1 MEIVIGVGF
10 EGKELCAY
18 ALTRDGERTDFPVT
32 ELHRRGLLTTARK
45 DVRRFT
51 TCFNDWRETDPHEY
65 LQAFGFQNAAS
76 VAFNHRFFEFQVYA
90 VRYVVPALLLI
101 RGFFRPSRFLLPA
114 IFRPHAIEQI
124 SRVELLP
131 SGETVHT
138 VDASWA
144 TAGRTKNYSDWNI
157 VLAWLNT
164 HPSAK
169 EMAASVHRNA
179 LSGVVSIEL
188 PNATAQVTCRGVRV
202 GNSVFVSDLTLMTVE
217 PHDLP
222 EFPIANSVT
231 LLTLHRGASS
241 TGEGRFAPVADIVVP
256 ARHDGQTDLTD
267 SEWEHVEPV
276 LMSSRKCKQPFTHSP
291 RALLDG
297 ILGKLSSGTPWRLAH
312 YKVGTH
318 QNAVTACRD
327 WTGRGVLANVL
338 SILEETRRAP

>member
-1 MEIVIGVGF
+1 MEIVVGVGF

-18 ALTRDGERTDFPVT
+18 ALTREGESTHFPVT
-32 ELHRRGLLTTARK
+32 DLYRRGLLTIARR
-45 DVRRFT
+45 DICRFT
-51 TCFNDWRETDPHEY
+51 TCFSDWKESDPREY

-76 VAFNHRFFEFQVYA
+76 VAFNHRFFECQVDA

-101 RGFFRPSRFLLPA
+101 RGFFRPGRFLLPA

-124 SRVELLP
+124 SRVELRP

-144 TAGRTKNYSDWNI
+144 TAGHTKNYSDLNA
-157 VLAWLNT
+157 VLAWLNMYA
-164 HPSAK
+164 SAK
-169 EMAASVHRNA
+169 KMAASVHRNA
-179 LSGVVSIEL
+179 LAGVISIEL

-202 GNSVFVSDLTLMTVE
+202 GTSVFVSDLTLMTVA

-222 EFPIANSVT
+222 ELPIANSVT
-231 LLTLHRGASS
+231 PLTLHRGASN
-241 TGEGRFAPVADIVVP
+241 TEEGRFAPVANIVVP

-267 SEWEHVEPV
+267 SEWERVEPV

-327 WTGRGVLANVL
+327 WTRRGVMAKVMLILA
-338 SILEETRRAP
+338 EARRAP